1 MKKKKYPTEE
11 TKCID
16 NCICPYCGHE
26 FDGQR
31 AINNDLDTR
40 LIDCPKCE
48 KEMEVWTSVEY
59 MCVTIDDDDEEGE

>member
-1 MKKKKYPTEE
+1 MKKKKYSTEE

-26 FDGQR
+26 FNGQR

-59 MCVTIDDDDEEGE
+59 MCVAINDEEGE